1 MDNKIR
7 KLTQK
12 KGKSKTSTKQD
23 SEELI
28 TNYKNAYQEA
38 EDCLLN
44 NLTPVLRK
52 QVLDILNECKKKT
65 ENISFFQKRQL
76 GLRNCVFDKYSKAN
90 ISKNVMDIEF
100 GKCMDTLNKKKDL
113 LNELS
118 MLLNPD
124 IKRVPELT
132 KKMTKMITIGK
143 KCSDRYC
150 KDIKSKK
157 QFYACIKDNEC
168 DKGNL
173 REKINKSL
181 KEFSKIEQKT
191 QKLLNKIK

>member
-1 MDNKIR
+1 
-7 KLTQK
+7 
-12 KGKSKTSTKQD
+12 
-23 SEELI
+23 
-28 TNYKNAYQEA
+28 
-38 EDCLLN
+38 
-44 NLTPVLRK
+44 
-52 QVLDILNECKKKT
+52 
-65 ENISFFQKRQL
+65 
-76 GLRNCVFDKYSKAN
+76 
-90 ISKNVMDIEF
+90 
-100 GKCMDTLNKKKDL
+100 
-113 LNELS
+113 

-157 QFYACIKDNEC
+157 KFYACITDNEC

-173 REKINKSL
+173 RGKINHSF
-181 KEFSKIEQKT
+181 KELSKIEKKT